1 MNFLKNNLIKIKS
14 KSKLTHQIKYGFSH
28 FNNSEY
34 ISDIHN
40 KFKFIPSNNKSV
52 ESLYNSLND
61 FINNPALDN
70 NQFHIKVLLLGSNS
84 TNEDNF
90 TILLSLMNDII
101 FKKVKENL
109 RLSFKDDQFFKT
121 VKKVYEKIQK
131 DMNKNQ
137 EKQYFNPQGVLV
149 ISPKFEFSTQLY
161 RLARRIDYKNK
172 LHISRIGTT
181 LQNICPVIEH
191 LDNETEANESEL
203 EEICK
208 INLLLNTKWSNND
221 MMFISPIMMDFVMNN
236 LEEYDKFDINPD
248 IILINDFDYYI
259 KSDNKGNLELEESIK
274 KLLSKYFSSNSD
286 FYNEST
292 KKRKLILMSSTFP
305 VQSLSE
311 KEIVESNERISYI
324 ISSINKLIGIE
335 EKQFSFQ
342 INEKDLFLN
351 PSFMNINSTMK
362 KNLNLIIER
371 FKEKLNTVSNK
382 SDPRLLYIGNMIDLD
397 KDSEF
402 RTVIVSS
409 NEDNLRYLKDLFKRK
424 KQNYSI
430 LEKES
435 KVNIRLK
442 ALSDFNNKTT
452 SYLIG
457 PISFIRGMN
466 FYNVKRIIVFDFVD
480 DQRDYF
486 KLVSKFDFSI
496 ENENLK
502 NDLIVFIT
510 TNEKKIERRLEILM
524 S

>member
-1 MNFLKNNLIKIKS
+1 MNLLKRSLIKVKS
-14 KSKLTHQIKYGFSH
+14 NFMYQIKFSFSH
-28 FNNSEY
+28 LNNSEY

-40 KFKFIPSNNKSV
+40 KFKFIPSNNQSI

-61 FINNPALDN
+61 FINNHSLDN
-70 NQFHIKVLLLGSNS
+70 NQFPIKVLLLGANS

-101 FKKVKENL
+101 IKKDKENE

-131 DMNKNQ
+131 DQNKNQ

-248 IILINDFDYYI
+248 IIVINDFDYYI

-292 KKRKLILMSSTFP
+292 RKRKLILMSSTFP
-305 VQSLSE
+305 IQSSSE

-324 ISSINKLIGIE
+324 ISSMNKLIGSE
-335 EKQFSFQ
+335 EKKFSFQ
-342 INEKDLFLN
+342 IHEKDLFLN

-382 SDPRLLYIGNMIDLD
+382 SDPRLLYIGNMIDSD
-397 KDSEF
+397 KDNEL

-452 SYLIG
+452 NYLIG
-457 PISFIRGMN
+457 SISFIRGMN

-496 ENENLK
+496 ENENVK
-502 NDLIVFIT
+502 KDLIVFIT
-510 TNEKKIERRLEILM
+510 TNEKKIEKKLEYLM